1 MYILA
6 IAAQTD
12 GQNWFKILLDSA
24 GKVTTSACAS
34 ASLYILG

>member
-1 MYILA
+1 MFA

-12 GQNWFKILLDSA
+12 GQNWFEILLDSA

-34 ASLYILG
+34 ASLYILD